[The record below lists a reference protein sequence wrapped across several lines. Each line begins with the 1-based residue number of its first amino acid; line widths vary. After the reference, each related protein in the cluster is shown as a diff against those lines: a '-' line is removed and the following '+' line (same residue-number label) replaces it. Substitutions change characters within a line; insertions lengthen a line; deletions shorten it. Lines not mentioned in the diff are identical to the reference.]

1 MPYVRLQ
8 RPPHAG
14 SNLPAF
20 FFMLLAAAI
29 GSPAAAQ
36 SKTPAMDHPPGVV
49 ICESP
54 NPEKVYLGSPSLAV
68 LPDGSYVASHDL
80 FGPGTTF
87 DTTAVYR
94 STDRGRTW
102 EHSATLKGQFWS
114 RLFVH
119 RGDLYILG
127 STGRWGTLVIRRS
140 KDGGRTWTEP
150 ADADSGLLLKEDEQ
164 WVHGIAGGAMLE
176 HEGRLYK
183 SAVRRKPGP
192 RKQGQPQTFVVLS
205 ADVDADLLKA
215 SSWRVSNGVSSHPHP
230 EGMFLTDEG
239 NIVAD
244 RDGGLHNIMRVH
256 EAKEGGVA
264 GLLKLSDE
272 GRTLSFDREDGYFKF
287 PGGATKFT
295 IRYDAKSDRWW
306 SLANWAQKKDLPKAR
321 MPSWTRNTLALT
333 SAGELR
339 EWSVESVLLY
349 HRQVKTHGFQYADWH
364 FDGEDIIAVVR
375 TAYGNAPN
383 CHDSNY
389 LTFHRI
395 EDFRKRTMDDE
406 PLNQPAPGNDAR

>member
-1 MPYVRLQ
+1 MPSVHVRSL
-8 RPPHAG
+8 PHAVG
-14 SNLPAF
+14 GTPSAF
-20 FFMLLAAAI
+20 VLLLLAAAI
-29 GSPAAAQ
+29 GPPAAAQ
-36 SKTPAMDHPPGVV
+36 SKAPAMNQPPGVV
-49 ICESP
+49 INRSP

-68 LPDGSYVASHDL
+68 LPDGDYVASHDL

-94 STDRGRTW
+94 STDRGETWKRT
-102 EHSATLKGQFWS
+102 ATLKGQFWS

-119 RGDLYILG
+119 RGRLYILG
-127 STGRWGTLVIRRS
+127 STGRWGALVIRRS
-140 KDGGRTWTEP
+140 EDGGRTWTEP
-150 ADADSGLLLKEDEQ
+150 EDADSGLLLKEDEQ
-164 WVHGIAGGAMLE
+164 WLHGIAGGAMLE

-192 RKQGQPQTFVVLS
+192 RKWGEPQTFVVLS
-205 ADVDADLLKA
+205 ADVDADLLKP

-264 GLLKLSDE
+264 GLLKLSEE
-272 GRTLSFDREDGYFKF
+272 GRALSFDREDGYFKF
-287 PGGATKFT
+287 PGGAKKFT
-295 IRYDAKSDRWW
+295 IRYDGKSDRWW
-306 SLANWAQKKDLPKAR
+306 SLTNWAQPESLKRAVNAER
-321 MPSWTRNTLALT
+321 TRNTLALT
-333 SAGELR
+333 SAKDLR
-339 EWSVESVLLY
+339 DWQVRSVLLY
-349 HRQVKTHGFQYADWH
+349 HPQVKTHGFQYADWH

-395 EDFRKRTMDDE
+395 EDFRKRTIDDA
-406 PLNQPAPGNDAR
+406 PLNQSR

>member
-1 MPYVRLQ
+1 MTYVRL
-8 RPPHAG
+8 RRSPRAG
-14 SNLPAF
+14 STLPAF
-20 FFMLLAAAI
+20 VFMLLAAAV

-36 SKTPAMDHPPGVV
+36 SKAPAMDRPPGVV
-49 ICESP
+49 IRESP

-68 LPDGSYVASHDL
+68 LPDGSYVASHDW

-87 DTTAVYR
+87 NTTEVYR

-114 RLFVH
+114 RLFIH

-127 STGRWGTLVIRRS
+127 STGRWGALVIRRS
-140 KDGGRTWTEP
+140 EDGGRTWTEP
-150 ADADSGLLLKEDEQ
+150 EDADSGLLLKEDEQ
-164 WVHGIAGGAMLE
+164 WLHGIAGGAMLE

-192 RKQGQPQTFVVLS
+192 RKWGQPQTFVVLS

-215 SSWRVSNGVSSHPHP
+215 SSWRESTGVSSHPTP
-230 EGMFLTDEG
+230 PGMF
-239 NIVAD
+239 
-244 RDGGLHNIMRVH
+244 
-256 EAKEGGVA
+256 
-264 GLLKLSDE
+264 LSDE
-272 GRTLSFDREDGYFKF
+272 GNVVADRAGNLFSILRVHEPEQGGVAAIMALSDEGKKLSFDREDGYFKF
-287 PGGATKFT
+287 PGGCKKFT
-295 IRYDAKSDRWW
+295 IRYDAQSDRWW
-306 SLANWAQKKDLPKAR
+306 SLTNWAQEESLKRAVNAER
-321 MPSWTRNTLALT
+321 TRNTLALT
-333 SAGELR
+333 SAKDLR
-339 EWSVESVLLY
+339 DWQVRSVLLY

-395 EDFRKRTMDDE
+395 EDFRKRTMDDAL
-406 PLNQPAPGNDAR
+406 LNQPATRNDPR